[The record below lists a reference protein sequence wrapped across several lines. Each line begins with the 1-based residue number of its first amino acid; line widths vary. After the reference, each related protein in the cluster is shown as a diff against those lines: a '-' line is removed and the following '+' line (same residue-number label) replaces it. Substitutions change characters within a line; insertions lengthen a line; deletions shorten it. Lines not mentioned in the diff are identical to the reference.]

1 MQCLF
6 LCNLATSFLCAVLGF
21 VQNEYKPCDIQIFN
35 ATSSE
40 NVVSLSHTLLGRC
53 SAKIS
58 SLSNTVSRKIQPV
71 YFLYFQEHRL
81 TEWRVQVGCDS
92 VSFCQATEVMSSV
105 LDTGSSP
112 SEVDSV
118 DLDEVSGP
126 LCSNNENLLS

>member
-6 LCNLATSFLCAVLGF
+6 LCNLAISFLCAVLGF

-35 ATSSE
+35 ATSPE
-40 NVVSLSHTLLGRC
+40 NVVSLSNTLLGRC

-71 YFLYFQEHRL
+71 YLLYFQEHRL
-81 TEWRVQVGCDS
+81 TGWRVQVGCDS

-118 DLDEVSGP
+118 DLDEVSRP